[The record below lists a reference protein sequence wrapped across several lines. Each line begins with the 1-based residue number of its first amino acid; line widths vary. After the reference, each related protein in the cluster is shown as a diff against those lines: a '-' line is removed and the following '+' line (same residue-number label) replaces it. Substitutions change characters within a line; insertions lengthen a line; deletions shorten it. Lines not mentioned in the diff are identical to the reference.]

1 MEENKMITECE
12 KCGKK
17 VRIRVGASKWK
28 CPACGKINL
37 VRALEEEHEEERS
50 EVDFEQENDDDND
63 FDNESFWPDNDEDDE
78 DDDMDQEE
86 APKKSAPK
94 KSVKKESVKKSA
106 VKSKNA
112 PAKKVS
118 HNQVAISGGDTAYSF
133 LAMFFAASSIWAGP
147 LAWILGFIFNR
158 MDVSRKSKPSE
169 QNNAARI
176 CLMIA
181 PICFVIVV
189 FFIVFVYKYLV
200 RLI

>member
-1 MEENKMITECE
+1 MEENKIITECE

-17 VRIRVGASKWK
+17 VKIRAGAAKWK

-37 VRALEEEHEEERS
+37 VQASEEEHEEERR
-50 EVDFEQENDDDND
+50 EVDIEQENDNNDD
-63 FDNESFWPDNDEDDE
+63 FDNENFWPDSDE
-78 DDDMDQEE
+78 DDDMEQEE
-86 APKKSAPK
+86 APKKSTRQTP
-94 KSVKKESVKKSA
+94 VKKESAKRTTVKGKD
-106 VKSKNA
+106 A

-118 HNQVAISGGDTAYSF
+118 HKQVAISGGDTAYSF

-147 LAWILGFIFNR
+147 LAWILGFVFNR
-158 MDVSRKSKPSE
+158 MDVSRKSEPSE

-181 PICFVIVV
+181 PICFVIVA
-189 FFIVFVYKYLV
+189 FLIVFVYKYLI